1 MKKFVLSILVVIG
14 FSLMVSS
21 FTNNNELAA
30 NYITIKNN
38 SSKDYEVCI
47 YCNSIKEGPS
57 KLLINSVVKSMEEE
71 DFKIRCEISSLEVK
85 YGEFSCDIIAY
96 SDSYTYILN

>member
-1 MKKFVLSILVVIG
+1 MKKIILSILVVIG
-14 FSLMVSS
+14 FSLTALS
-21 FTNNNELAA
+21 FSNNELLA
-30 NYITIKNN
+30 NYITIKNY

-47 YCNSIKEGPS
+47 YCNSIKEGAA

-71 DFKIRCEISSLEVK
+71 DFKVRCEMINLEVK
-85 YGEFSCDIIAY
+85 YGDFSCDIIAF